1 MASKKVAVDGDV
13 TATAGTTPGIE
24 GSAGP
29 PGWTAGKVSY
39 QTYSHL
45 TVGGKE
51 VAYEATC
58 TFSYSGT
65 TTSAPATAVG
75 PKTAD
80 VTLKAKSTVLQ
91 NGSTKVLVDGDKEE
105 DTYGNKLSVSA
116 GGVLKS
122 A

>member
-1 MASKKVAVDGDV
+1 VPSKKVAVDGEV
-13 TATAGTTPGIE
+13 TATPGTKPGIE

-29 PGWTAGKVSY
+29 PGWTAGPVSY
-39 QTYSHL
+39 ETYSHL

-51 VAYEATC
+51 VAYEASC
-58 TFSYSGT
+58 TFTYSGT

-80 VTLKAKSTVLQ
+80 VKLSAKTTVLQ
-91 NGSTKVLVDGDKEE
+91 SGSDKVLVDGDEEE
-105 DTYGNKLSVSA
+105 DSYKNKLSVSA
-116 GGVLKS
+116 KGVLKT